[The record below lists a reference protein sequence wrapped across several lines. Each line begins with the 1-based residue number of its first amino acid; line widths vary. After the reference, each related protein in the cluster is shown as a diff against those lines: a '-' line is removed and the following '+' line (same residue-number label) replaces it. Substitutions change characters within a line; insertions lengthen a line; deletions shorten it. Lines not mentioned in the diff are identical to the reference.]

1 MCKRLTAAYLDRIGS
16 RPVGWCLFNGK
27 DYSFLSE
34 KQVKTK
40 IQQGILVN
48 GLKLDAEENV
58 VIDTEFTRNLMAKSG
73 LTFQP
78 IIEAEDDE
86 VSVMNKYYA
95 LVQVEKTDADTTYR
109 FITNRCGC
117 EVFTEQKLKSL
128 LEIMEFG
135 GVKLSETGDLLI
147 HSGIEV
153 KDSRQTA
160 DKLKTA
166 DNTKAEVKS
175 EVKKGKEVENP
186 KQTADKLK
194 TTEADKTGD
203 QQAAGKGA
211 K

>member
-16 RPVGWCLFNGK
+16 RPVGWAVYNGK

-95 LVQVEKTDADTTYR
+95 LVKVEKTDAETTYH
-109 FITNRCGC
+109 FITNRCGR

-128 LEIMEFG
+128 LEVMEFG

-147 HSGIEV
+147 HPSVEV
-153 KDSRQTA
+153 VDTRLGQ
-160 DKLKTA
+160 DKLKEV
-166 DNTKAEVKS
+166 NSTKVVVQP
-175 EVKKGKEVENP
+175 EVKKEKEAENP

-194 TTEADKTGD
+194 PTEAVKAGD

>member
-1 MCKRLTAAYLDRIGS
+1 MCKKLTAAYLDRIGS
-16 RPVGWCLFNGK
+16 RSVGWCLYNGK
-27 DYSFLSE
+27 DYSFMSE

-95 LVQVEKTDADTTYR
+95 LVQVEKTDADTTYH

-117 EVFTEQKLKSL
+117 EVFTEQKVKSL
-128 LEIMEFG
+128 LEVMQFG
-135 GVKLSETGDLLI
+135 GIKLSETGDLLI

-160 DKLKTA
+160 DKLKKA
-166 DNTKAEVKS
+166 DNTKTEVKS
-175 EVKKGKEVENP
+175 EVKKEKEAENP

-194 TTEADKTGD
+194 TTEAVKSGD